1 MVNLPH
7 LQKHHLFVCHFGG
20 QGMDLKFGGIDL
32 RFGKPPAGLTNPAG
46 TWTCQSL
53 TIIERGGDRMD
64 FELTKE
70 QKQIQKSVREF
81 VKGEFKKDLI
91 LELEENH
98 QYPTDI
104 WKKAAELGFIGIHF
118 PEAYSGMGL
127 GVMENILVAEE
138 LCRGDSSVGACLIL
152 ADFASEIILH
162 FGSDEQK
169 KAWLPKVAEGE
180 VLSCGAFT
188 EPDHGSDITRM
199 ETTAVKDGDEWI
211 INGTKI
217 FITNGGPLAGFYSVL
232 CQTDPEAQ
240 PTHRGMSLILVEADR
255 AGVSTASVGVKM
267 GIRMMDTAEVNFKD
281 ARVPLSN
288 LIGKENKG
296 FYQVLEFFDESRI
309 LIAAQGLG
317 TAQGAFDRALAY
329 VKSREQFGKKI
340 AQFQITQHKLADMA
354 TKIEMAQLLVY
365 KAAWNFD
372 QGRIDPKLTSM
383 AKMVAGR
390 TAVEVA
396 DEAIQL
402 LGGYGYMLEYEV
414 ERFYRDAKI
423 CELYEGT
430 KEIQKNTIASSLIG
444 KLK

>member
-1 MVNLPH
+1 M
-7 LQKHHLFVCHFGG
+7 
-20 QGMDLKFGGIDL
+20 
-32 RFGKPPAGLTNPAG
+32 
-46 TWTCQSL
+46 
-53 TIIERGGDRMD
+53 E

-70 QKQIQKSVREF
+70 QQQIQKAVRDF
-81 VKGEFKKDLI
+81 VKGEFKKDAI
-91 LELEENH
+91 LELEEKH
-98 QYPTDI
+98 EYPAKM

-118 PEAYSGMGL
+118 PEEYSGQGM

-138 LCRGDSSVGACLIL
+138 LCRGDSSVGACLML
-152 ADFASEIILH
+152 ADFASEIVLH
-162 FGSDEQK
+162 FGSESQK
-169 KAWLPKVAEGE
+169 KTWLPKVAEGE

-188 EPDHGSDITRM
+188 EPDHGSDITFM
-199 ETTAVKDGDEWI
+199 DTSAVRDGDEWV
-211 INGTKI
+211 INGSKI

-232 CQTDPEAQ
+232 CQTNPDAQ
-240 PTHRGMSLILVEADR
+240 PSHRGMSLILVEADR
-255 AGVSTASVGVKM
+255 PGVSTASVGVKM
-267 GIRMMDTAEVNFKD
+267 GIRMMHTAEVTFKD
-281 ARVPLSN
+281 VRVPAEN
-288 LIGKENKG
+288 LIGEENRG

-317 TAQGAFDRALAY
+317 TAQGAFDRALDY
-329 VKSREQFGKKI
+329 VKSREQFGRKI
-340 AQFQITQHKLADMA
+340 AKFQITQHKLADMA
-354 TKIEMAQLLVY
+354 TKIEMARLLTY

-414 ERFYRDAKI
+414 ERYYRDAKI

-430 KEIQKNTIASSLIG
+430 KEIQKNTIASALVG

>member
-1 MVNLPH
+1 
-7 LQKHHLFVCHFGG
+7 
-20 QGMDLKFGGIDL
+20 
-32 RFGKPPAGLTNPAG
+32 
-46 TWTCQSL
+46 
-53 TIIERGGDRMD
+53 MD
-64 FELTKE
+64 FELSKSQKE
-70 QKQIQKSVREF
+70 IQKAVRDF
-81 VKGEFKKDLI
+81 VKGEFKKDVIEKLV
-91 LELEENH
+91 EDH
-98 QYPTDI
+98 AYPTAI

-118 PEAYSGMGL
+118 PEAYSGEGL

-152 ADFASEIILH
+152 ADFASEIVLH
-162 FGSDEQK
+162 FGSDEM
-169 KAWLPKVAEGE
+169 KAKWLPKVAEGE

-199 ETTAVKDGDEWI
+199 DTTAVRDGDEWI
-211 INGTKI
+211 INGSKI
-217 FITNGGPLAGFYSVL
+217 FITNGGEMAGFYSVL
-232 CQTDPEAQ
+232 CQTDPEVA
-240 PTHRGMSLILVEADR
+240 PSHRGMSLLLVEADR
-255 AGVSTASVGVKM
+255 AGVSTVDVGRKM
-267 GIRMMDTAEVNFKD
+267 GIQLMDTAEVIFKD
-281 ARVPLSN
+281 VRVPVDN
-288 LIGKENKG
+288 LIGQEGRG

-317 TAQGAFDRALAY
+317 TAQGAFDRALKY

-354 TKIEMAQLLVY
+354 TKIELARLMVY

-372 QGRIDPKLTSM
+372 QGHIDPKLTSM
-383 AKMVAGR
+383 AKMVAAR

-402 LGGYGYMLEYEV
+402 LGGYGYMAEYEV

-423 CELYEGT
+423 TELYEGT
-430 KEIQKNTIASSLIG
+430 KEIQKNTIASSVMG